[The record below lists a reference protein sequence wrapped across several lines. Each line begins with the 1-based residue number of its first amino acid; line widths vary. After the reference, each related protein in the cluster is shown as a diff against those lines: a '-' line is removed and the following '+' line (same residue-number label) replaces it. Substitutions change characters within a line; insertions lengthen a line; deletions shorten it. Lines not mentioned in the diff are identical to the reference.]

1 MKKFIITLVLL
12 MTVVFQ
18 SQAVLKE
25 RDLNRTLH
33 VLRLELHDKWV
44 KQEESRKRIHERNQA
59 QHTNLVNIM
68 KRCQSTS
75 LILYSQ
81 GREFTFDVAYA
92 CQQATTLYNELKSKT
107 MPFDEIK
114 ANLVSEISRYD
125 SLVVSLQRLPPAIDT
140 ARTDELH
147 SLEQAIRHVR
157 SGTVSNNEMPHIDA
171 MPADAVAMEAVDGEE
186 AEMSQRPFM
195 LDSLG
200 IIDRDSC
207 IVYAEGIRDIVI
219 DLLEQLELD
228 NEHYTEV
235 TSQVEKLNN
244 YAQEKYAELKK
255 NIFVDAG
262 TSYFTILQR
271 FPRYWR
277 RMKMDFRTKYQPLR
291 DEGTADGE
299 GHPYRSDWR
308 GPIVLAASIF
318 MLVYMLIA
326 AIISNVILRFLVP
339 KKYRG
344 EVYRNK
350 RGVYIILLST
360 LIFAVAIMVA
370 RTFLHSNLM
379 IMATGLMVE
388 MAWLIAAIY
397 FSMAVRLNGSQ
408 CREGSKIY
416 LPFIL
421 MSLIVIWF
429 RIILIPNSLVNIIF
443 PPLLLLFTIWQ
454 IFTLKNCRRNVPLS
468 DKIYCGISLAMMLI
482 STIMAWVG
490 YTLMAVQLLVWW
502 MFQLAAI
509 ATITCCYDLME
520 MYEQRKLEP
529 LIRRSL
535 REEPTDEVLA
545 SRIQQGEFIGKTW
558 LYDFINRVL
567 VPVCAVFSILFSL
580 YFAAEIFDLR
590 DLLLR
595 YFRMEITIPGIATF
609 SVYHICLI
617 VALWFVFRYAGYI
630 IRAAWFKFRNSKDSE
645 ENSNY
650 NATLARNII
659 GLLIWGIYIIT
670 VFIMLHVPSAGI
682 SVVAAGLSTGMGF
695 ASKSLLENFFY
706 GISLMSGRIR
716 VGDYI
721 ECDGITGKVESI
733 SYQST
738 QITTLD
744 GSVVAILN
752 SDLFSKNFKNLTR
765 NHQYE
770 LIKIPFGVAYG
781 TKVDEVRKMILD
793 AMKDLET
800 TTPDGRSIVNPEN
813 PISVTFSDFGASSVD
828 LFLVAW
834 VLVDQRNA
842 FSAKAKEKIYQ
853 ILNENGIEI
862 PFPQQ
867 DIYIRSVP
875 APPPAPFNPGEISN
889 PNNSNNPISTK

>member
-1 MKKFIITLVLL
+1 MKKLSVLL
-12 MTVVFQ
+12 LLLLTIVMQ

-33 VLRLELHDKWV
+33 VLRLELHDKWQ
-44 KQEESRKRIHERNQA
+44 KQEESRRRMLERSEA

-114 ANLVSEISRYD
+114 TSMVNEISRYD
-125 SLVVSLQRLPPAIDT
+125 SLIVSLQRLPPAIDT
-140 ARTDELH
+140 ARTA
-147 SLEQAIRHVR
+147 SLQGLEHAIRNVQ
-157 SGTVSNNEMPHIDA
+157 SGNVDNAKMEAPDALPTEM
-171 MPADAVAMEAVDGEE
+171 VAMEAVDGEE
-186 AEMSQRPFM
+186 AEQNSRPFM

-200 IIDRDSC
+200 IVDRDSC
-207 IVYAEGIRDIVI
+207 IVYAESIRDIVKGQ
-219 DLLEQLELD
+219 LEKLELD

-244 YAQEKYAELKK
+244 YAQGKYAELQK
-255 NIFVDAG
+255 NIFVDPG
-262 TSYFTILQR
+262 TNYFGILSR
-271 FPRYWR
+271 FSRYWR
-277 RMKMDFRTKYQPLR
+277 RMKMDIVTKYQPLR
-291 DEGTADGE
+291 DETRVDHQGM
-299 GHPYRSDWR
+299 PYKSDWR
-308 GPIVLAASIF
+308 GPIVMAASVF
-318 MLVYMLIA
+318 MLVYMFFA
-326 AIISNVILRFLVP
+326 AIISNIILRFLVP
-339 KKYRG
+339 RRYRT
-344 EVYRNK
+344 EAYRQK
-350 RGVYIILLST
+350 RVVYIVLLAT
-360 LIFAVAIMVA
+360 LLFALAIMVV
-370 RTFLHSNLM
+370 RSFMRSNLM
-379 IMATGLMVE
+379 IMASGLMVE

-408 CREGSKIY
+408 CHEGAKIY
-416 LPFIL
+416 LPVIL

-429 RIILIPNSLVNIIF
+429 RIVLIPNSLVNIIF

-454 IFTLKNCRRNVPLS
+454 AFTLKNCRRNVPMS
-468 DKIYCGISLAMMLI
+468 DKVYCGISLAVMLI
-482 STIMAWVG
+482 SCVMAWVG

-509 ATITCCYDLME
+509 ATISCCYVLME
-520 MYEQRKLEP
+520 MYEHRVLEP
-529 LIRRSL
+529 RIRCAYGD
-535 REEPTDEVLA
+535 TY
-545 SRIQQGEFIGKTW
+545 SRAEINERIDRGEFINKTW
-558 LYDFINRVL
+558 LYDFVNRAL
-567 VPVCAVFSILFSL
+567 VPVCAVFSVLFSL

-590 DLLLR
+590 DLLLK
-595 YFRMEITIPGIATF
+595 YFRMKVSIPSIATF
-609 SVYHICLI
+609 SIYHLCLI
-617 VALWFVFRYAGYI
+617 VAMFFVFRYINYVV
-630 IRAAWFKFRNSKDSE
+630 RASWFKYRRMKGGVEGQDF
-645 ENSNY
+645 
-650 NATLARNII
+650 NATLAKNVI
-659 GLLIWGIYIIT
+659 GLLIWGIYVIT
-670 VFIMLHVPSAGI
+670 VFIMLRVPSAGI

-706 GISLMSGRIR
+706 GISLMSGRVR

-721 ECDGITGKVESI
+721 ECDGITGKVDSI

-738 QITTLD
+738 QLTTLD

-781 TKVDEVRKMILD
+781 TNVDDVRQMILTS
-793 AMKDLET
+793 MQELET
-800 TTPDGRSIVNPEN
+800 QTSDGRDIVDPQK

-834 VLVDQRNA
+834 VLVDHRGA

-853 ILNENGIEI
+853 VLNENGIEI

-875 APPPAPFNPGEISN
+875 AQTPTNPQ
-889 PNNSNNPISTK
+889 

>member
-1 MKKFIITLVLL
+1 MKMKKIILTMFLL
-12 MTVVFQ
+12 MAVSFQ
-18 SQAVLKE
+18 SHAVLKE

-33 VLRLELHDKWV
+33 VLRLELHDQWV
-44 KQEESRKRIHERNQA
+44 KQEENRKRISERNQA

-92 CQQATTLYNELKSKT
+92 CQQATTLYGELKSKT

-114 ANLVSEISRYD
+114 GNLVSEIGRYD

-140 ARTDELH
+140 ARTDELQ
-147 SLEQAIRHVR
+147 SLELAIRNVR
-157 SGTVSNNEMPHIDA
+157 SGSVDNNAMPTIEA
-171 MPADAVAMEAVDGEE
+171 MPADAITLEAVEGYETEE
-186 AEMSQRPFM
+186 SNRPFM

-207 IVYAEGIRDIVI
+207 IVYAEGIRDIVK
-219 DLLEQLELD
+219 DMLEKLELD

-235 TSQVEKLNN
+235 TNQVEKLNN
-244 YAQEKYAELKK
+244 YAQQKYTELKK
-255 NIFVDAG
+255 NIFIDAG
-262 TSYFTILQR
+262 TNYFTILQR

-277 RMKMDFRTKYQPLR
+277 RMQMDFRTKYKPLR
-291 DEGTADGE
+291 DEGRLDNE
-299 GHPYRSDWR
+299 GKPYKSDWR
-308 GPIVLAASIF
+308 GPIIMAASIF
-318 MLVYMLIA
+318 MLFYLLVA
-326 AIISNVILRFLVP
+326 VIISNIILRFLVP
-339 KKYRG
+339 KRYRG
-344 EVYRNK
+344 EVFRNK
-350 RGVYIILLST
+350 RSVYIVLLAT
-360 LIFAVAIMVA
+360 LLFAIAIMVV
-370 RTFLHSNLM
+370 RTFMHSNLM

-443 PPLLLLFTIWQ
+443 PPLLLLFTVWQ
-454 IFTLKNCRRNVPLS
+454 SFTLKNCRRNVPLS
-468 DKIYCGISLAMMLI
+468 DKVYCGISLAVMLI
-482 STIMAWVG
+482 STVMSWVG

-520 MYEQRKLEP
+520 IFEKRVLEP
-529 LIRRSL
+529 RIHESFGHTQNA
-535 REEPTDEVLA
+535 EEFSMRL
-545 SRIQQGEFIGKTW
+545 QQGDYINRTW
-558 LYDFINRVL
+558 LYDFVNRAL

-590 DLLLR
+590 DLLLK
-595 YFRMEITIPGIATF
+595 YFHMSISIPGIATF

-617 VALWFVFRYAGYI
+617 VALWFVFRYVAYV
-630 IRAAWFKFRNSKDSE
+630 IRAAWFNYRRAQSSDGKDI
-645 ENSNY
+645 
-650 NATLARNII
+650 NATLAKNII
-659 GLLIWGIYIIT
+659 GLLIWGIYVIT
-670 VFIMLHVPSAGI
+670 VFIMLRVPSTGI
-682 SVVAAGLSTGMGF
+682 SIAVAGLSTGMGF

-706 GISLMSGRIR
+706 GISLMSGRVR

-738 QITTLD
+738 QLTTLD

-770 LIKIPFGVAYG
+770 LIKIPFGIAYG
-781 TKVDEVRKMILD
+781 SNVDEVRHLILD
-793 AMKDLET
+793 SMKDLET
-800 TTPDGRSIVNPEN
+800 QTADGRDIVNPAN
-813 PISVTFSDFGASSVD
+813 PIAVSFADFGASSVD
-828 LFLVAW
+828 LLLVAW

-842 FSAKAKEKIYQ
+842 FAAKAKEKIYQ
-853 ILNENGIEI
+853 VLNENNIEI

-875 APPPAPFNPGEISN
+875 TSPAPPAPNA
-889 PNNSNNPISTK
+889 

>member
-1 MKKFIITLVLL
+1 MKKIFITLLFFLTMVG
-12 MTVVFQ
+12 Q

-107 MPFDEIK
+107 LPFDEIK
-114 ANLVSEISRYD
+114 ANMVSEISRYD

-140 ARTDELH
+140 ARTDGLQ

-157 SGTVSNNEMPHIDA
+157 SGTVSNNQMPDLA
-171 MPADAVAMEAVDGEE
+171 EMPADAVALEAVDGEE
-186 AEMSQRPFM
+186 AELSNRPFM

-207 IVYAEGIRDIVI
+207 IVYAEGIRDIVK
-219 DLLEQLELD
+219 DMLEKLEMD

-255 NIFVDAG
+255 NIFIDAG

-277 RMKMDFRTKYQPLR
+277 RMTIDFRTKYEPLH
-291 DEGTADGE
+291 DPGATGGE
-299 GHPYRSDWR
+299 GRPYRSDWR
-308 GPIVLAASIF
+308 GPIVMAASIF
-318 MLVYMLIA
+318 MLVYMLVA
-326 AIISNVILRFLVP
+326 AIISNIILRFLVP
-339 KKYRG
+339 KRYRG
-344 EVYRNK
+344 EVFRQK
-350 RGVYIILLST
+350 RGVYITLLAT
-360 LIFAVAIMVA
+360 LLFAVAIMVV
-370 RTFLHSNLM
+370 RTFMYSNLM

-429 RIILIPNSLVNIIF
+429 RIILVPNSLVNIIF
-443 PPLLLLFTIWQ
+443 PPLLLLFTVWQ
-454 IFTLKNCRRNVPLS
+454 TFTLKHCRRNVPLS
-468 DKIYCGISLAMMLI
+468 DKIYCGISLAVMLI
-482 STIMAWVG
+482 STVMAWVG

-520 MYEQRKLEP
+520 VYVRRKLEP
-529 LIRRSL
+529 RIRRAYGDKLGSDSIL
-535 REEPTDEVLA
+535 K
-545 SRIQQGEFIGKTW
+545 RIQRGDFIEKTW
-558 LYDFINRVL
+558 LYDLVNRVL
-567 VPVCAVFSILFSL
+567 VPVCAVFSVLFSL
-580 YFAAEIFDLR
+580 FFAAEIFDLR
-590 DLLLR
+590 DLLLK
-595 YFRMEITIPGIATF
+595 YFRMEVSIPGIATL
-609 SVYHICLI
+609 SVYLVCLI
-617 VALWFVFRYAGYI
+617 VALWFVFRYAGYV
-630 IRAAWFKFRNSKDSE
+630 IRAAWFKYRRAHVTDDSKTF
-645 ENSNY
+645 

-659 GLLIWGIYIIT
+659 GLFVWGIYVIA

-738 QITTLD
+738 QLATLD

-770 LIKIPFGVAYG
+770 LVKVPFGVAYG
-781 TKVDEVRKMILD
+781 TKVDEVRQMILG
-793 AMKDLET
+793 ALKELET
-800 TTPDGRSIVNPEN
+800 QTPDGRAVVDPEK
-813 PISVTFSDFGASSVD
+813 PVAVTFSDFGASSVD
-828 LFLVAW
+828 LVVVAW

-842 FSAKAKEKIYQ
+842 FASKTKEKIYQ
-853 ILNENGIEI
+853 VLNDNGIEI

-875 APPPAPFNPGEISN
+875 APSAP
-889 PNNSNNPISTK
+889 STPSTPSTPS

>member
-1 MKKFIITLVLL
+1 MKKNILTLLL
-12 MTVVFQ
+12 LLCVSFQ

-44 KQEESRKRIHERNQA
+44 KQEESRKRIRERNQA

-107 MPFDEIK
+107 LPFDEIK

-140 ARTDELH
+140 ARTNDLH

-157 SGTVSNNEMPHIDA
+157 SGSVDNNNMPSLEA
-171 MPADAVAMEAVDGEE
+171 MPADAVAMEAIDGEE
-186 AEMSQRPFM
+186 AEQYQRPFM

-207 IVYAEGIRDIVI
+207 IVYAEGIRDIVK
-219 DLLEQLELD
+219 DLLEKLEMD

-235 TSQVEKLNN
+235 TNQVEKLNN

-255 NIFVDAG
+255 NIFIDAG

-277 RMKMDFRTKYQPLR
+277 RMKMDFRSKYQPLK
-291 DEGTADGE
+291 DEGSTETE
-299 GHPYRSDWR
+299 GRPYKSDWR
-308 GPIVLAASIF
+308 GPIIMAASIF
-318 MLVYMLIA
+318 MLFYMLVA
-326 AIISNVILRFLVP
+326 AIISNIILRFLVP
-339 KKYRG
+339 KRYRG

-350 RGVYIILLST
+350 RRVYIILLAT
-360 LIFAVAIMVA
+360 LLFAVAIMVV
-370 RTFLHSNLM
+370 RTFLYSNLM

-468 DKIYCGISLAMMLI
+468 DKVYCGISLAVMLI

-520 MYEQRKLEP
+520 MYEYRKLEP
-529 LIRRSL
+529 RIRRTL
-535 REEPTDEVLA
+535 REEVSDKVLA
-545 SRIQQGEFIGKTW
+545 DRIKRGEYINKTW

-590 DLLLR
+590 DLLLK
-595 YFRMEITIPGIATF
+595 YYRMEISIPSIATF
-609 SVYHICLI
+609 SVYHLCLI
-617 VALWFVFRYAGYI
+617 VALWFVFRYLGYV
-630 IRAAWFKFRNSKDSE
+630 IRAAWFRYRRSKSDE
-645 ENSNY
+645 EGKDF

-659 GLLIWGIYIIT
+659 GLLIWAIYVIT
-670 VFIMLHVPSAGI
+670 VFIMLRVPSAGI

-706 GISLMSGRIR
+706 GISLMSGRVR

-733 SYQST
+733 TYQST
-738 QITTLD
+738 QLTTLD

-770 LIKIPFGVAYG
+770 LIKIPFGIAYG
-781 TKVDEVRKMILD
+781 SNVDEVRHLILD
-793 AMKDLET
+793 SMKELET
-800 TTPDGRSIVNPEN
+800 QTADGRNIVNPAN
-813 PISVTFSDFGASSVD
+813 PIAVSFADFGASSVD
-828 LFLVAW
+828 LLLVAW
-834 VLVDQRNA
+834 VLVDQRNSFA
-842 FSAKAKEKIYQ
+842 AKAKEKIYQ
-853 ILNENGIEI
+853 VLNENNIEI

-875 APPPAPFNPGEISN
+875 AAPV
-889 PNNSNNPISTK
+889 PNA

>member
-1 MKKFIITLVLL
+1 MYIEMKKIILTLLLL
-12 MTVVFQ
+12 MCVSFQ
-18 SQAVLKE
+18 GQAVLKE

-33 VLRLELHDKWV
+33 VLRLELHDKWI
-44 KQEESRKRIHERNQA
+44 KQEESSRRIRERNQA

-157 SGTVSNNEMPHIDA
+157 SGSVDNNNMPTLEA

-186 AEMSQRPFM
+186 AEQVQRPFM

-200 IIDRDSC
+200 IADRDSC
-207 IVYAEGIRDIVI
+207 IVYAEGIRDIVK
-219 DLLEQLELD
+219 DMLEKLEQD

-235 TSQVEKLNN
+235 TNQVEKLNN

-255 NIFVDAG
+255 NIFIDAG
-262 TSYFTILQR
+262 TNYFTILQR
-271 FPRYWR
+271 FPRYWM

-291 DEGTADGE
+291 DEGRVDSE
-299 GHPYRSDWR
+299 GKPYKSDWR
-308 GPIVLAASIF
+308 GPIIMAASIF
-318 MLVYMLIA
+318 MLVYMFVA
-326 AIISNVILRFLVP
+326 ALISNIILRVLVP
-339 KKYRG
+339 KRYRG
-344 EVYRNK
+344 EVFRNK
-350 RGVYIILLST
+350 RGVYIILLGT
-360 LIFAVAIMVA
+360 LLFAIAIMVV
-370 RTFLHSNLM
+370 RTFMRSNLM

-468 DKIYCGISLAMMLI
+468 DKVYCGISLAVMLI
-482 STIMAWVG
+482 STVMAWVG

-509 ATITCCYDLME
+509 ATIMCCYDLME
-520 MYEQRKLEP
+520 MYEKRVLEP
-529 LIRRSL
+529 RIRKSL
-535 REEPTDEVLA
+535 AQTPTDEEFSLHLE
-545 SRIQQGEFIGKTW
+545 QGDYINKTW
-558 LYDFINRVL
+558 LYDFVNRAL
-567 VPVCAVFSILFSL
+567 VPVCAVFSVLFSL

-590 DLLLR
+590 DLLMK
-595 YFRMEITIPGIATF
+595 YFRMNITIPGISTF
-609 SVYHICLI
+609 SFYRICLVI
-617 VALWFVFRYAGYI
+617 ALWFVFRYVTYV
-630 IRAAWFKFRNSKDSE
+630 IRAAWFKYRRSQSKDGKDF
-645 ENSNY
+645 
-650 NATLARNII
+650 NATLAKNII
-659 GLLIWGIYIIT
+659 GLLIWGIYVIT
-670 VFIMLHVPSAGI
+670 VFLMLDVPSAGI
-682 SVVAAGLSTGMGF
+682 SVAVAGLSTGMGF

-706 GISLMSGRIR
+706 GISLMSGRVR

-738 QITTLD
+738 QLTTLD

-770 LIKIPFGVAYG
+770 LIKIPFGIAYG
-781 TKVDEVRKMILD
+781 SNVDEVRHLILD
-793 AMKDLET
+793 SMKELET
-800 TTPDGRSIVNPEN
+800 QTADGRSIVNPAN
-813 PISVTFSDFGASSVD
+813 PIAVSFADFGASSVD
-828 LFLVAW
+828 LLLVAW

-842 FSAKAKEKIYQ
+842 FAAKAKEKIYQ
-853 ILNENGIEI
+853 VLNENNIEI

-875 APPPAPFNPGEISN
+875 TPPALPLKE
-889 PNNSNNPISTK
+889 